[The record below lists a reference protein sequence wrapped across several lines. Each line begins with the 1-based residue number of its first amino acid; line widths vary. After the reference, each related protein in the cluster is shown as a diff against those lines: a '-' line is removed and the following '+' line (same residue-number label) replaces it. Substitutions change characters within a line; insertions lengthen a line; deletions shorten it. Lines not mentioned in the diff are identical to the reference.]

1 MVEVQSHNQEITIIV
16 EVQSHNQGIQK
27 QEHLLPMQNLLLT
40 KGGLTSRLIKKQ
52 MPQIQFNK
60 KY

>member
-40 KGGLTSRLIKKQ
+40 KGVLTSRLI
-52 MPQIQFNK
+52 QIQMSQIRSNE